1 MSEWFVNAYINL
13 VILTITDK
21 FKGADVT
28 PDIVRQACLENFG
41 SLPLLVDEVNKTFD
55 DNILDPNEFDSSS
68 EEDEEEEEEPRR
80 GGGGGG
86 YKFRGG
92 AYWRVFAI
100 EKVDLVLR
108 VSTDPG
114 DTTPDYTFNKTSDA
128 GFTEG
133 VNRYTPI
140 PRIDYGES
148 DVDEAF
154 YRLRRLLLPYHD
166 IRSRLIKTRQVKSV
180 SLDSVKFLAAFT
192 QQLLHTLFTMGHQE
206 LLDDDLTLTITPYH
220 MAKRITTY
228 RPYHR
233 QFYKL
238 IQKLGAEIDLRTTV
252 NSKVFTFPKKRSGGR
267 GEQLPCR
274 SSGKEP
280 SPEGFGRCARLEIE
294 GTKARGTDG
303 NMWEVFRD
311 KNNRLYW
318 KKENTGSG
326 GWRWWEEQCWRRW
339 WEEQRWRRWWEEQWW
354 KLSSG

>member
-1 MSEWFVNAYINL
+1 MYGYPRTNDHKLDADAMIVSEWFVNVFINL

-55 DNILDPNEFDSSS
+55 DNILSPNEFEFDSSS
-68 EEDEEEEEEPRR
+68 EEDEEEEEEPCC

-86 YKFRGG
+86 YKFQGG
-92 AYWRVFAI
+92 SDWRLFAI
-100 EKVDLVLR
+100 EKSDLVLR
-108 VSTDPG
+108 VSTDPEK
-114 DTTPDYTFNKTSDA
+114 TTPDYTFNRTGDDA
-128 GFTEG
+128 FTEG
-133 VNRYTPI
+133 VDRDTPI
-140 PRIDYGES
+140 PRIDYGENFL
-148 DVDEAF
+148 DEAF

-180 SLDSVKFLAAFT
+180 SLDSVIFLAAFT
-192 QQLLHTLFTMGHQE
+192 RQLLNTLFTMGHQE

-252 NSKVFTFPKKRSGGR
+252 KSKVFTFSKKRSGGR
-267 GEQLPCR
+267 GISYAYKKQSIRHGHGHSRPSCR
-274 SSGKEP
+274 TT
-280 SPEGFGRCARLEIE
+280 AL
-294 GTKARGTDG
+294 
-303 NMWEVFRD
+303 
-311 KNNRLYW
+311 
-318 KKENTGSG
+318 
-326 GWRWWEEQCWRRW
+326 
-339 WEEQRWRRWWEEQWW
+339 
-354 KLSSG
+354 